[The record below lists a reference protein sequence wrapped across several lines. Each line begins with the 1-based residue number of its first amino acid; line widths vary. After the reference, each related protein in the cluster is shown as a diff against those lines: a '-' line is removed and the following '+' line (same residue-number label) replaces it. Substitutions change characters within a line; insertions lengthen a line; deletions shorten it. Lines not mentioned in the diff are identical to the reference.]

1 MIDIEANAKRKKRGT
16 SGFTLVEVVVASAIV
31 GISMAGVWGLIAWI
45 MYTTSLT
52 GRQSEAL
59 YIAEEKM
66 EEIFAAAGSS
76 SSGHSTSNDYSC
88 TWTITAI
95 DSRQTDVEVAVT
107 WYDPRGRT
115 NRVELNSSLI
125 TAVTSFTGVA
135 FGDLFSGGS

>member
-66 EEIFAAAGSS
+66 EEIFATAGTT
-76 SSGHSTSNDYSC
+76 SGSASSNDFLC
-88 TWTITAI
+88 IWTITAV